1 MGTPNENAALLMSIG
16 APILPVGAAG
26 TVPYAQTFDRAYCNG
41 SAVTPAT
48 GVMNMTAIWLPQGAV
63 VTGITFVVIG
73 GPTTSTHL
81 WAALYRSDLGTTSPL
96 MAQSTDDVTSTDSP
110 ANTAFR
116 RTLATPQTC
125 PYTGLYYIGWM
136 QTSSGQNTLMCA
148 VSQSVNGNG
157 NIAGMTPVLAFT
169 HATTGLT
176 TTAPATLL
184 ATTAVITSRIY
195 AFVD

>member
-1 MGTPNENAALLMSIG
+1 MPTPAENAALLMG
-16 APILPVGAAG
+16 YAPIFPVGAAG
-26 TVPYAQTFDRAYCNG
+26 TNPFAQTVDRALCNG
-41 SAVTPAT
+41 TALTPAT
-48 GVMNMTAIWLPQGAV
+48 GVMNLTAIWLPQGLT
-63 VTGITFVVIG
+63 VTGITMVTIG

-81 WAALYRSDLGTTSPL
+81 WMALYRSDLGTASLL
-96 MAQSTDDVTSTDSP
+96 MAQSADDTTSTDAP

-116 RTLATPQTC
+116 KALTAPQVL

-176 TTAPATLL
+176 ATAPATLGV
-184 ATTAVITSRIY
+184 TTAVIASRLY